1 MEERKYR
8 FNRKS
13 GKIYL
18 EDGKQLIEV
27 GESVRVIVLWFSE
40 PIFAKPF
47 KHLPEQ
53 EWVQLTFLD
62 NQSNWCYALLNSGST
77 NALFPWFQYLKE
89 VKNQGLYMTEIIT
102 TISLVK
108 AGDEVFD
115 YSFSGVPGK
124 PGLREKMSNLIKTSD
139 HLLIDS
145 SINL

>member
-1 MEERKYR
+1 MQERKYR

-18 EDGKQLIEV
+18 ENKKQLIEV
-27 GESVRVIVLWFSE
+27 GESLRVIVLWSSE
-40 PIFAKPF
+40 AIFAKPF
-47 KHLPEQ
+47 ENLPAQ

-62 NQSNWCYALLNSGST
+62 DKSNWCYALLNSGST

-89 VKNQGLYMTEIIT
+89 VKNKGFYMTDIIT

-108 AGDEVFD
+108 VGDEVFD
-115 YSFSGVPGK
+115 YSFSGMPGK
-124 PGLREKMSNLIKTSD
+124 PGLREKMNNLIKASN

-145 SINL
+145 SIDL

>member
-1 MEERKYR
+1 MQERKYR

-18 EDGKQLIEV
+18 ENKKQLIEV
-27 GESVRVIVLWFSE
+27 GESLRVIVLWSSE
-40 PIFAKPF
+40 AIFAKPF
-47 KHLPEQ
+47 ENLPAQ

-62 NQSNWCYALLNSGST
+62 DKSNWCYALLNSGST

-89 VKNQGLYMTEIIT
+89 VKNQGFYMTDIIT

-108 AGDEVFD
+108 VGDEVFD
-115 YSFSGVPGK
+115 YSFSGMPGK
-124 PGLREKMSNLIKTSD
+124 PGLRDKMNNLIKKSD
-139 HLLIDS
+139 YLLIDS

>member
-1 MEERKYR
+1 MQERRYR

-18 EDGKQLIEV
+18 EGTKDLIEV
-27 GESVRVIVLWFSE
+27 GESIRVIVLWFSE

-47 KHLPEQ
+47 KHLAEQ

-62 NQSNWCYALLNSGST
+62 DKSNWCYALLNSGTT

-89 VKNQGLYMTEIIT
+89 VKNQGFYMTEIIT

-108 AGDEVFD
+108 AGDELFD
-115 YSFSGVPGK
+115 YSFSGMPGK
-124 PGLREKMSNLIKTSD
+124 PGLREKMNNLIKTSD
-139 HLLIDS
+139 YLLIDS